1 MNVLPFFKNHTEKRQ
16 SSYTDAYI
24 AAIIRQNAGVRAN
37 AVSTATSAAVGAAS
51 TIQRALQSA
60 EIAGPEMV
68 RNALTPDILGR
79 IGFTTALY
87 GECVMYRM
95 VDNGRVSLTQAS
107 TVDITGGFRP
117 ESWRYGLQLP
127 GPSGTV
133 TRRNVRANN
142 VLHFRWS
149 IDRSQPWIGIGP
161 LQSAN
166 LDSQLLAHIVKHL
179 LDECSTP
186 RGYFI
191 PLPKT
196 GGADDNVEMLKADI
210 QGAKGSALLVESMAD
225 AWQAGSRGQQ
235 SRDWG
240 SQRFGADIPAT
251 LGTLYETVHNRI
263 LQAFG
268 ISPQLYEQG
277 GQTREAWRTILFGVV
292 RPVANMIQVELS
304 RKFNTDIRLR
314 FADLRSSDLQA
325 RARAFKALVDGGM
338 DAVRANE
345 ICGFNE

>member
-1 MNVLPFFKNHTEKRQ
+1 MNALPYFRDLIEQRQ

-24 AAIIRQNAGVRAN
+24 AAIIRQNAGVKAT
-37 AVSTATSAAVGAAS
+37 AIKTATSAAVTAAS
-51 TIQRALQSA
+51 IIQRALQSA
-60 EIAGPEMV
+60 EISGPDNV
-68 RNALTPDILGR
+68 RNALTPDVLGR
-79 IGFTTALY
+79 IGYNTALF

-95 VDNGRVSLTQAS
+95 VDNGIVSLTQAS
-107 TVDITGGFRP
+107 TVDITGSFNP
-117 ESWRYGLQLP
+117 TSWRYGLQLP
-127 GPSGTV
+127 GPSGTI

-142 VLHFRWS
+142 VLHFRWT
-149 IDRSQPWIGIGP
+149 IDRSQPWIGVGP

-166 LDSQLLAHIVKHL
+166 LDSQLLAHIVSHL

-196 GGADDNVEMLKADI
+196 GGADDNVEMLKSDI

-240 SQRFGADIPAT
+240 SQRFGANVPAT
-251 LGTLYETVHNRI
+251 LAQLYESVHNRI

-268 ISPQLYEQG
+268 ISPQLFEQG
-277 GQTREAWRTILFGVV
+277 AQTREAWRTVLFGVV

-304 RKFNTDIRLR
+304 NKFDADIRLR

-325 RARAFKALVDGGM
+325 RARAYKALIDGGM
-338 DAVRANE
+338 DVARANQ
-345 ICGFNE
+345 ICGFDE